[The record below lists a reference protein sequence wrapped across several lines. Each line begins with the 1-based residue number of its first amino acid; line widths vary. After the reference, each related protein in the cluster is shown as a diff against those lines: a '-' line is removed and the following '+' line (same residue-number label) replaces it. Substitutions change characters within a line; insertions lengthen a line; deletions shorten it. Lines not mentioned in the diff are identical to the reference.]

1 MQDTPAIELTR
12 EPVFTALTRPQMFA
26 GVTYNFFIVNAL
38 VTMELFLVTKS
49 FWVIGIA
56 LLLHGVGTVA
66 CLREPRIFD
75 LWFLRARRCPRLPG
89 FAAWRCNSYR
99 P

>member
-1 MQDTPAIELTR
+1 MSEAQLTR

-26 GVTYNFFIVNAL
+26 GVTYTFFIVNAL
-38 VTMELFLVTKS
+38 VTMELFLLTKS
-49 FWVIGIA
+49 FWVLPVA
-56 LLLHGVGTVA
+56 LILHGIGTVA

-75 LWFLRARRCPRLPG
+75 LWLLKARRAQRTRG
-89 FAAWRCNSYR
+89 YARTRCNSYR

>member
-1 MQDTPAIELTR
+1 MAEPAELVR

-26 GVTYNFFIVNAL
+26 GVTYTFFVLNAL
-38 VTMELFLVTKS
+38 ATMELFLVTKS
-49 FWVIGIA
+49 FWVLPVA
-56 LLLHGVGTVA
+56 LLLHGIGTVA

-75 LWFLRARRCPRLPG
+75 LWLLRARRCPRLPG
-89 FAAWRCNSYR
+89 FAASRCNSYR

>member
-1 MQDTPAIELTR
+1 MAEPATLTR

-26 GVTYNFFIVNAL
+26 GVTYSFFIVNAL
-38 VTMELFLVTKS
+38 VTMELFLLTRS
-49 FWVIGIA
+49 FWVLPGA
-56 LLLHGVGTVA
+56 LLIHAAGTIA

-75 LWFLRARRCPRLPG
+75 LWLLRARRAQRTRG
-89 FAAWRCNSYR
+89 FALWRCNSYR

>member
-1 MQDTPAIELTR
+1 MDSGAQLVR

-26 GVTYNFFIVNAL
+26 GVTYTFFIINAL
-38 VTMELFLVTKS
+38 ATMELFLLTKS
-49 FWVIGIA
+49 FWVLPLALVFHGIGTI
-56 LLLHGVGTVA
+56 A

-75 LWFLRARRCPRLPG
+75 LWLLRARRCPRTRG
-89 FAAWRCNSYR
+89 FALWRCNSYR

>member
-1 MQDTPAIELTR
+1 MEPAQLVR

-26 GVTYNFFIVNAL
+26 GVTYTFFIINAL

-49 FWVIGIA
+49 FWV
-56 LLLHGVGTVA
+56 LLVAVVLHGFGTVA
-66 CLREPRIFD
+66 CLGEPRIFD
-75 LWFLRARRCPRLPG
+75 LWLLRARRATRLPG
-89 FAAWRCNSYR
+89 FSAWRCNSYA

>member
-1 MQDTPAIELTR
+1 MSDTDTLVR

-26 GVTYNFFIVNAL
+26 GVTYTFFIVNAL
-38 VTMELFLVTKS
+38 VTMEAFLITKS
-49 FWVIGIA
+49 FWVVLLA
-56 LLLHGVGTVA
+56 LALHGVGSIA

-75 LWFLRARRCPRLPG
+75 LWVLRARRCPRL
-89 FAAWRCNSYR
+89 ANYRNWQCNSYD

>member
-1 MQDTPAIELTR
+1 MSGDLTS

-26 GVTYNFFIVNAL
+26 GVTYNFFIINAL

-49 FWVIGIA
+49 FWVIMVA
-56 LLLHGVGTVA
+56 LVLHGFGTIA
-66 CLREPRIFD
+66 CLGEPRIFD
-75 LWFLRARRCPRLPG
+75 LWLLRARRCPRLPG
-89 FAAWRCNSYR
+89 FAAWRCNSYL